1 MTDLDALHA
10 ALDAEPWS
18 ATLRL
23 VIADELDALGD
34 PLREGYRAL
43 GLLGRYPRTSTR
55 GGYPGEF
62 WQWVRQGNPWAWT
75 GAFCDGELLSFA
87 LPDAWVK
94 EIATSP
100 TINYTNYGAG
110 WREFPTRR
118 EADDA
123 AAKAFTRLPAATQ
136 AAILETAGASV

>member
-43 GLLGRYPRTSTR
+43 GLLGLSPYKNRHFLGQRP
-55 GGYPGEF
+55 
-62 WQWVRQGNPWAWT
+62 WQWGPEGVVVKKFSVWAAAILPAEWCAAIDCPRREGT
-75 GAFCDGELLSFA
+75 GL
-87 LPDAWVK
+87 
-94 EIATSP
+94 AT
-100 TINYTNYGAG
+100 Y
-110 WREFPTRR
+110 PTRR

-123 AAKAFTRLPAATQ
+123 AALAFARLPAATQ
-136 AAILETAGASV
+136 AAILETAGASA